1 MGQEFC
7 QSCGMPLTDTNKGT
21 NSDGSLNNEYCS
33 YCYQKG
39 QFTQD
44 FNMSQMIEFCAQ
56 FTDQINKETGWNLTP
71 EQAKENMRQFFPTLK
86 RWKEKDERTLTEK
99 ATGLLAQCKDITI
112 ASIDDEGFPRPV
124 PMSKISS
131 KGCKEVLLATAANSV
146 KATDF
151 KLNNKAGLC
160 YSNYGDS
167 VGLRGIIE
175 IITDDNIRKEMWQDW
190 LINHF
195 PYGHTDPNFVLLH
208 FIGKE
213 ATFWINGEFAHEKL

>member
-1 MGQEFC
+1 MEQQFC

-21 NSDGSLNNEYCS
+21 NSDGSLNDDYCM

-39 QFTQD
+39 KFTQD
-44 FNMSQMIEFCAQ
+44 FTMNQMIEFCAQ
-56 FTDQINKETGWNLTP
+56 FTEQINKETGWNLTP
-71 EQAKENMRQFFPTLK
+71 EQAKKNMKQFFPTLK
-86 RWKEKDERTLTEK
+86 RWKEKDERALTEK

-112 ASIDDEGFPRPV
+112 ASIDAEGFPRPV
-124 PMSKISS
+124 H
-131 KGCKEVLLATAANSV
+131 
-146 KATDF
+146 F

-167 VGLRGIIE
+167 VGLRGFIE

-190 LINHF
+190 LINYF
-195 PYGHTDPNFVLLH
+195 PGGPTEPNFVLLH

>member
-99 ATGLLAQCKDITI
+99 QLAC
-112 ASIDDEGFPRPV
+112 
-124 PMSKISS
+124 
-131 KGCKEVLLATAANSV
+131 
-146 KATDF
+146 
-151 KLNNKAGLC
+151 
-160 YSNYGDS
+160 
-167 VGLRGIIE
+167 
-175 IITDDNIRKEMWQDW
+175 
-190 LINHF
+190 
-195 PYGHTDPNFVLLH
+195 
-208 FIGKE
+208 
-213 ATFWINGEFAHEKL
+213 

>member
-1 MGQEFC
+1 MKQQFC

-44 FNMSQMIEFCAQ
+44 FTLNQMIEFCTQ

-86 RWKEKDERTLTEK
+86 RWKEKDER
-99 ATGLLAQCKDITI
+99 
-112 ASIDDEGFPRPV
+112 PV

-131 KGCKEVLLATAANSV
+131 KGCNEVWLATAANSV
-146 KATDF
+146 KVADF

-195 PYGHTDPNFVLLH
+195 PYGPTDPNFVLLH

-213 ATFWINGEFAHEKL
+213 ATFWINGEFSHEKL

>member
-1 MGQEFC
+1 MKTLSIFRRKYMKQQFC

-44 FNMSQMIEFCAQ
+44 FTLNQMIEFCTQ

-99 ATGLLAQCKDITI
+99 ATGLLAQCKEITI
-112 ASIDDEGFPRPV
+112 DR
-124 PMSKISS
+124 K
-131 KGCKEVLLATAANSV
+131 SV
-146 KATDF
+146 
-151 KLNNKAGLC
+151 
-160 YSNYGDS
+160 
-167 VGLRGIIE
+167 V
-175 IITDDNIRKEMWQDW
+175 
-190 LINHF
+190 
-195 PYGHTDPNFVLLH
+195 
-208 FIGKE
+208 
-213 ATFWINGEFAHEKL
+213 